1 MSDGSY
7 TTQFDVATL
16 SAAQRQHLDGRLR
29 REGIHATWA
38 GDRLSFD
45 QAFEHRVET
54 LVADVRATTGG
65 SPSGPPPGTA
75 TPSGPPPSGQAPPG
89 YAAPPPYAAAPS
101 QYPPAPYQAAPYP
114 APGYGGFY
122 PTAVTNSN
130 AIFALVLGI
139 CSWAV
144 CGLCCIPAIILGR
157 RAEREIEES
166 GGTQTGA
173 GLAKAGWIIGAVYA
187 AFVGLAIVIVI
198 IALIVAAAT
207 GPSTR

>member
-7 TTQFDVATL
+7 TTHVDVATL
-16 SAAQRQHLDGRLR
+16 SATQRQHLDGRLR
-29 REGIHATWA
+29 SEGIHATWA

-65 SPSGPPPGTA
+65 PPSGPPPPVG
-75 TPSGPPPSGQAPPG
+75 GQAPPG
-89 YAAPPPYAAAPS
+89 YPAASGYAPAPS
-101 QYPPAPYQAAPYP
+101 HYPPTPYPAAPYA

-130 AIFALVLGI
+130 AVLALVLGI
-139 CSWAV
+139 CSFAV

-166 GGTQTGA
+166 GGRQTGA

-187 AFVGLAIVIVI
+187 GFFVLAIVVVL
-198 IALIVAAAT
+198 IALIIGAAS